1 MKIQETNN
9 RWNNNFQ
16 GGGQSWGN
24 NFNRGGGQ
32 SRGNF
37 NGNQQWGANQPQQ
50 RFKKSGAVFTLIK
63 QSSTG
68 KSVGMHIVNAW
79 IKTKAGLVKI
89 VASGYK
95 KRKGKTCEWENTVAT
110 VTNMATGQSAKY
122 PTLIN
127 ITTRRMK
134 IKELGWMVTAKGGG
148 ITRSG
153 KRVTGAVVTIK
164 NGG

>member
-1 MKIQETNN
+1 MND
-9 RWNNNFQ
+9 
-16 GGGQSWGN
+16 
-24 NFNRGGGQ
+24 
-32 SRGNF
+32 NF
-37 NGNQQWGANQPQQ
+37 NGYGNYGGGRNYNNGGYNNNYGGNRQYRSNYRNNNYGANQPQQ

-63 QSSTG
+63 RSNTG

-79 IKTKAGLVKI
+79 IKTRQGLVKI

-95 KRKGKTCEWENTVAT
+95 KRKGKTCEWENAVAT

-122 PTLIN
+122 ATLIN
-127 ITTRRMK
+127 VTTRRMK

-148 ITRSG
+148 TTRSG
-153 KRVTGAVVTIK
+153 KRVTGAVIQIK